1 MQIPI
6 VVVTFVAVAF
16 VVVVVG
22 VGAVAARVA
31 TFVVSVAGCTCCLF
45 NALGVN

>member
-6 VVVTFVAVAF
+6 VVVTFVTVA
-16 VVVVVG
+16 VVVVLV
-22 VGAVAARVA
+22 VAVAARVA
-31 TFVVSVAGCTCCLF
+31 GFVVAVAGCTCCLI